1 MLMIMTIMEV
11 MITKLVIITN
21 ESSNN
26 NNGANIHIDTDSQN

>member
-11 MITKLVIITN
+11 MMTKLVIITN